1 MVQQQVYSTPVNVMN
16 EQSEDKCDR
25 ERFSELLELPIHPL
39 LIYIVPPFTEENK
52 LVFIPQM
59 NSEEAWRLRDCL
71 RSVIE
76 QNRIFYL
83 L

>member
-1 MVQQQVYSTPVNVMN
+1 MN

-25 ERFSELLELPIHPL
+25 ELFSELLEPPIHPL
-39 LIYIVPPFTEENK
+39 LIHMGSPFIEENNP
-52 LVFIPQM
+52 VFIIQM
-59 NSEEAWRLRDCL
+59 NGEAAWRLRDCL
-71 RSVIE
+71 RSEIE